1 MAVTVRTAS
10 PVRTPEFEPFLFGE
24 QRPAAVGMVGVELE
38 RRPLGWV
45 DIPDG
50 RVHACDPLVPMDT
63 TPLRQR
69 LTPGQYE
76 VVLFVLLG
84 NEHGAQNATAE
95 RNGAAA
101 LICSGETPVQWELA
115 SREGGPSDAAAY
127 GVDSGTGGFMGSRAI
142 EQLVEGDELGLAVM
156 GALERTLGAIV
167 SLTDGVSVAAFRSG
181 IGDGTYDTW
190 LGRDARG
197 VPAVILTDFEM
208 LKSEEYVSRVH
219 AEWAARK
226 ARRWWQFWRK

>member
-1 MAVTVRTAS
+1 MVDAVSAALS
-10 PVRTPEFEPFLFGE
+10 VRTPEFASFLFGE
-24 QRPAAVGMVGVELE
+24 QRPAAVGMDGVQLE
-38 RRPLGWV
+38 RCSLGRV

-50 RVHACDPLVPMDT
+50 RVYACDPLVPMDT
-63 TPLRQR
+63 APLAVQ
-69 LTPGQYE
+69 LAPGQYE

-84 NEHGAQNATAE
+84 TEHGTAAVKTE

-101 LICSGETPVQWELA
+101 LVCSSEIPVRWELA

-142 EQLVEGDELGLAVM
+142 EQLVDGDDLGLAVM
-156 GALERTLGAIV
+156 AALKDTLGAIV
-167 SLTDGVSVAAFRSG
+167 LTADGISVAAFGSG

-197 VPAVILTDFEM
+197 EPAVILTDFEM
-208 LKSEEYVSRVH
+208 LRSEEYVSRVH

-226 ARRWWQFWRK
+226 ARKWWRFWR